1 MNWVDYVV
9 IVILLVNGLGGLSKG
24 LIITLFNL
32 VGFILSLYI
41 AKLYY
46 PVLANFIK
54 NNPNFIY
61 TIKKYVTTRV
71 EIIINKIGNSGSIGD
86 FFEILKLPNKLGEK
100 MINDPNVNSYM
111 NNTINTA
118 GDMISTKLT
127 GLFVDIISIII
138 VFLVAKFI
146 LYVVVSILDNIAQLP
161 VLRQINKSA
170 GLIFGLIKGI
180 FIIYILF
187 AIITPVVTMFPDG
200 AIAKGI
206 YDSTIGYYLYSNNLI
221 INYLKGYGLFK

>member
-9 IVILLVNGLGGLSKG
+9 IVILLVNGIGGLSKG
-24 LIITLFNL
+24 LIITVFNL
-32 VGFILSLYI
+32 FGFILSLYI

-46 PVLANFIK
+46 PVIANFIK
-54 NNPNFIY
+54 NNPNIIY

-71 EIIINKIGNSGSIGD
+71 EIIMNKIGNSGSIGD
-86 FFEILKLPNKLGEK
+86 FFEILKLPSKLGEN

-118 GDMISTKLT
+118 SDMISTKLT
-127 GLFVDIISIII
+127 GLFIDIISIII

-146 LYVVVSILDNIAQLP
+146 LYVIVSILDNIAQLP
-161 VLRQINKSA
+161 VLRQINKLA

-180 FIIYILF
+180 FILYILF
-187 AIITPVVTMFPDG
+187 AIITPVITMFPDG
-200 AIAKGI
+200 TVAKGVF
-206 YDSTIGYYLYSNNLI
+206 DSSIGHYLYSNNLI
-221 INYLKGYGLFK
+221 IDYLKGYGLFK